1 MPEPRRNLTGLVDS
15 KGNPAY
21 EKLHVPGSP
30 RMDNGIN
37 YGIGVGEVRGSQS
50 TVDPNANLRGQLNSS
65 DPAVRERAQAEQRRR
80 DEAEKEMDYLKYGPP
95 HIFND
100 RFRNERLSA
109 TTQRNE
115 SYANRRLGIIL
126 ETVSEILEDAKR
138 ARSRTEL
145 RQREAEDAGKRIT
158 SELARVGPGG
168 VAKYDLDRLGMVI
181 KGSAERIAAATE
193 LMKARQQHQGTDD
206 AQRILDVDSYKFGIS
221 PPERKARYKAR
232 KKSGKKSGN
241 K

>member
-1 MPEPRRNLTGLVDS
+1 MQT
-15 KGNPAY
+15 
-21 EKLHVPGSP
+21 
-30 RMDNGIN
+30 
-37 YGIGVGEVRGSQS
+37 
-50 TVDPNANLRGQLNSS
+50 
-65 DPAVRERAQAEQRRR
+65 
-80 DEAEKEMDYLKYGPP
+80 
-95 HIFND
+95 
-100 RFRNERLSA
+100 RLD
-109 TTQRNE
+109 
-115 SYANRRLGIIL
+115 IIL
-126 ETVSEILEDAKR
+126 ETVSEILEDAER
-138 ARSRTEL
+138 ARSRREL
-145 RQREAEDAGKRIT
+145 RKSKAEDAGKRIT